1 MSDSSLLISFVPLLL
16 SPRLVKWLV
25 SRYSGPI
32 RIESDNWLDEQMSET
47 MVPGDLL
54 EILDA
59 SLSHAGLTK
68 LTKLP
73 DKTFVP

>member
-16 SPRLVKWLV
+16 SPVLVKLLV

-32 RIESDNWLDEQMSET
+32 RIESDNWLDEEMSET

-59 SLSHAGLTK
+59 SFSHAELTK
-68 LTKLP
+68 STKLP